1 MASRTQLSFAS
12 CNLYNINKPGLPIY
26 RDTNGWSQAEYDK
39 KISWTSSLIKNL
51 KSDVW
56 GFQEL
61 WHREALKD
69 VFKAA
74 GLNSKYQLLV
84 PENQKGQRII
94 CAGAVRKKILV
105 GKPEWISKF
114 PQKYNLMSGG
124 DDAQS
129 SSIAVSINR
138 FSRPILHFTIRP
150 RKNGKLISVYVV
162 HFKSKG
168 PTQIHREKWYKKD
181 NEYYANHRISIG
193 AAISTIRRTA
203 EATALRMILTDEM
216 KNNSNPVVVLGDC
229 NDAQHSNTLNILT
242 EQPNYL
248 ISGLSKGGSDTALYT
263 IETLQ
268 EYRSLRD
275 IYYTHVFK
283 NTHESLDQILV
294 SQEFYDN
301 SKLRLWAFKGMD
313 LLNDHLHSDNHKET
327 GSSDHGVVRARFEY
341 RPVK

>member
-1 MASRTQLSFAS
+1 MAARTKISFAT

-26 RDTNGWSQAEYDK
+26 RDTDGWNQADYDK
-39 KISWTSSLIKNL
+39 KVAWTASVLTEL

-61 WHREALKD
+61 WHHQALQD
-69 VFKAA
+69 VFISS
-74 GLNSKYQLLV
+74 GLDSKYQLLV
-84 PENQKGQRII
+84 PENHSGTIV
-94 CAGAVRKKILV
+94 CAAAVRKDLLV
-105 GKPEWISKF
+105 GQPEWINKF
-114 PQKYNLMSGG
+114 PPNFRLNSGG

-129 SSIAVSINR
+129 SNISVSINK
-138 FSRPILHFTIRP
+138 FSRPVLHFKIRP
-150 RKNGKLISVYVV
+150 RKNGKVISVYVV

-168 PTQIHREKWYKKD
+168 PTHIHREKWYKD
-181 NEYYANHRISIG
+181 NNEYYSKHRISIG
-193 AAISTIRRTA
+193 SAISTIRRTA
-203 EATALRMILTDEM
+203 EASALRMMLTDEM

-248 ISGLSKGGSDTALYT
+248 LSGYSKGGSDTSLYT
-263 IETLQ
+263 VETLQ

-301 SKLRLWAFKGMD
+301 SKFRLWAFKGMD
-313 LLNDHLHSDNHKET
+313 LYNDHLHLKDHKKH
-327 GSSDHGVVRARFEY
+327 GSSDHGVVRAKFEY
-341 RPVK
+341 RPAK